1 MKARKILTQ
10 GIVQGV
16 GFRPYVYRLAS
27 ELGLKGSVRNLGNVV
42 EIIVEGENSELFI
55 ERLPKELPP
64 IARIDSM
71 SVEDIDLANYSN
83 FEIIESGD
91 SYSGISVIP
100 PDIAICDKCL
110 EEIRNPKD
118 RRYKYPFNACTDCG
132 PRFTVIE
139 SVPYDRI
146 RTSMEEFPLCDDC
159 LVEYREPL
167 DRRYH
172 GEAIC
177 CSDCGPQMA
186 FYEKSERINSDN
198 PIKLGAQKLENGEI
212 LAIKGIGGTHLVVD
226 AYNDEAIKELRR
238 RLNRPNQAFAVM
250 TKDLES
256 VQKYARLSEKEIKTM
271 TSNKRPI
278 VILKKNEE
286 YPFPESLSP
295 GLHNIG
301 VMLPY
306 SPMHYLLFD
315 ESSIDTFVMTSANTP
330 GEPMMIKNEDIINGV
345 NDYSLVHN
353 RKILNRC
360 DDSVIRFRNNELS
373 FIRRSRGYTPEPYT
387 INYEV
392 NDSNVL
398 ALGPELDVTFSIAK
412 DNIVY
417 PSQHIGNTNKPKT
430 LEFLKQAIENM
441 ERITK
446 INEFDVVACDLH
458 PHFFTTRLAYDLAE
472 KYGAEVKQIQH
483 HHAHSVALAN
493 DHSIDEMIV
502 IAADG
507 VGYGSDGT
515 SWGGEILYTNINDFE
530 RMGHLQSQLMPGGDV
545 ATRYPARMLASILD
559 DSDLI
564 MYYSKYFKYGDMEIK
579 TLFKQLESG
588 LNVGKTTST
597 GRVLDSMAVALE
609 IAHERTY
616 EGECSMKL
624 ESCAFYSK
632 KDIEIP
638 YHIEDNVL
646 NTTEIL
652 REVVRLYQNG
662 ENKADVARAGQNAV
676 ANGLAE
682 IAINA
687 ADKKNIAYIGAT
699 GGVFYNEAITDAIK
713 NRIVSEGYNFIQHT
727 NTCAGDGSVSLGQ
740 AIISKKQV

>member
-1 MKARKILTQ
+1 MNALMILTQ

-16 GFRPYVYRLAS
+16 GFRPYVYRLATD
-27 ELGLKGSVRNLGNVV
+27 LNLKGHVRNLGNVV
-42 EIIVEGENSELFI
+42 EIIVEGENTSDFVK
-55 ERLPKELPP
+55 RLPQELPP
-64 IARIDSM
+64 IAKIDSM
-71 SVEDIDLANYSN
+71 EVNEIDIENYSD

-91 SYSGISVIP
+91 TYSGVSVIP

-110 EEIRNPKD
+110 AEIRNPSD

-139 SVPYDRI
+139 SVPYDRE
-146 RTSMEEFPLCDDC
+146 RTSMEDFPLCDDC
-159 LVEYREPL
+159 LAEYRHPL

-177 CSDCGPQMA
+177 CDDCGPQMA
-186 FYEKSERINSDN
+186 IYNGDSKLDVEN
-198 PIKLGAQKLENGEI
+198 PIKKGAEILKDGEI

-226 AYNDEAIKELRR
+226 AYNDKAIKELRK

-250 TKDLES
+250 CKDLES
-256 VQKYARLSEKEIKTM
+256 LEKYAILGKKEIEII

-278 VILKKNEE
+278 VILKKNEG
-286 YPFPESLSP
+286 YRFPESLSP

-315 ESSIDTFVMTSANTP
+315 EGDIDTYVMTSANIP
-330 GEPMMIKNEDIINGV
+330 GEPMMIENSEIISGV

-353 RKILNRC
+353 RRILNRC

-387 INYEV
+387 INYDV
-392 NDSNVL
+392 NDCNVL
-398 ALGPELDVTFSIAK
+398 ALGPELDVTFSMAK
-412 DNIVY
+412 GDKVY

-430 LEFLKQAIENM
+430 LMFLRNAIKNM

-446 INEFDVVACDLH
+446 INEFDIIACDMH
-458 PHFFTTRLAYDLAE
+458 PHFFTTRLAHELAE
-472 KYGAEVKQIQH
+472 KYDAEVLPVQH

-493 DHSIDEMIV
+493 DHGIDEMIV

-507 VGYGSDGT
+507 VGYGSDAT
-515 SWGGEILYTNINDFE
+515 SWGGEILYTDISSFE
-530 RMGHLQSQLMPGGDV
+530 RVAHLEPQLMPGGDV
-545 ATRYPARMLASILD
+545 ATKFPVKMLLSILKD
-559 DSDLI
+559 DDLI
-564 MYYSKYFKYGDMEIK
+564 RHYVDYFKYGEMEIK
-579 TLFKQLESG
+579 NIKRQIESG
-588 LNVGKTTST
+588 INVGVTTST

-609 IAHERTY
+609 ICHERTY

-624 ESCAFYSK
+624 ESAAYYATK
-632 KDIEIP
+632 KLEIP
-638 YHIEDNVL
+638 SIIEGDQL

-652 REVVRLYQNG
+652 REVVKLYHNG
-662 ENKADVARAGQNAV
+662 EKKADVAAAGQDAV
-676 ANGLAE
+676 ARGLSELALKS
-682 IAINA
+682 
-687 ADKKNIAYIGAT
+687 ADKKNIRDIGAT
-699 GGVFYNEAITDAIK
+699 GGVFYNEAITNTVK
-713 NRIVSEGYNFIQHT
+713 NHIENNGYNFIQHI

-740 AIISKKQV
+740 SIVAKKK

>member
-1 MKARKILTQ
+1 MKAQKILTQ

-27 ELGLKGSVRNLGNVV
+27 DLNLNGHVRNLGNVV
-42 EIIVEGENSELFI
+42 EIIIEGENTDLFI
-55 ERLPKELPP
+55 ERLPNELPP
-64 IARIDSM
+64 IAKIDSM
-71 SVEDIDLANYSN
+71 IVEDIDLGDYAD
-83 FEIIESGD
+83 FEIVESGD

-110 EEIRNPKD
+110 EEIRNPTD

-146 RTSMEEFPLCDDC
+146 RTSMDEFPLCDDC

-167 DRRYH
+167 NRRYH

-177 CSDCGPQMA
+177 CGDCGPQMA
-186 FYEKSERINSDN
+186 FYEGANKIDCKN
-198 PIKLGAQKLENGEI
+198 PIKMGADALKQGKI
-212 LAIKGIGGTHLVVD
+212 LAIKGIGGTHLAVD
-226 AYNDEAIKELRR
+226 AYNDEAIKELRK

-250 TKDLES
+250 SKDLKS
-256 VQKYARLSEKEIKTM
+256 VQNYAQLSEKETKTI

-278 VILKKNEE
+278 VILKKNDD
-286 YPFPESLSP
+286 YPFPDSLSP

-315 ESSIDTFVMTSANTP
+315 ESDIDTYVMTSANIP
-330 GEPMMIKNEDIINGV
+330 GEPMMIENDEIITGV

-353 RKILNRC
+353 RRILNRC

-373 FIRRSRGYTPEPYT
+373 FIRRSRGYTPEPYK
-387 INYEV
+387 INYET
-392 NDSNVL
+392 NDLNVL

-412 DNIVY
+412 DDIAY

-430 LEFLKQAIENM
+430 LEFLREAIENM
-441 ERITK
+441 QRITK
-446 INEFDVVACDLH
+446 INEFDVIACDMH
-458 PHFFTTRLAYDLAE
+458 PHFFTTRLAHELAD
-472 KYGAEVKQIQH
+472 KYSAEVMPIQH
-483 HHAHSVALAN
+483 HHAHSIALAN

-515 SWGGEILYTNINDFE
+515 SWGGEILYTNVKDFK
-530 RMGHLQSQLMPGGDV
+530 RMAHLESQLMPGGDM
-545 ATRYPARMLASILD
+545 ATKYPSRMLASILKD
-559 DSDLI
+559 EELI
-564 MYYSKYFKYGDMEIK
+564 KSYANHFKYGEIEIK
-579 TLFKQLESG
+579 NIFKQLESG
-588 LNVGKTTST
+588 INVGVTTST

-609 IAHERTY
+609 VCDERTY

-624 ESCAFYSK
+624 ESCAYYSTN
-632 KDIEIP
+632 DIEIP
-638 YHIEDNVL
+638 FTVENSQL

-652 REVVRLYQNG
+652 REVVKLYRDG
-662 ENKADVARAGQNAV
+662 AKKADIARAGQIAV
-676 ANGLAE
+676 ASGLSELAMQS
-682 IAINA
+682 
-687 ADKKNIAYIGAT
+687 ADKKKLENIGAT
-699 GGVFYNEAITDAIK
+699 GGVFYNEAITETVK
-713 NRIVSEGYNFIQHT
+713 NCIENSGYTFIQHT

-740 AIISKKQV
+740 AIVAKKI

>member
-1 MKARKILTQ
+1 MNALKILTQ

-27 ELGLKGSVRNLGNVV
+27 ELDLKGYVRNLGNVV
-42 EIIVEGENSELFI
+42 EIVIEGENTDLFVD
-55 ERLPKELPP
+55 RLPKELPP
-64 IARIDSM
+64 IAKINSMEVESID
-71 SVEDIDLANYSN
+71 ENNFTD

-110 EEIRNPKD
+110 EEIRNPND
-118 RRYKYPFNACTDCG
+118 RRYKYAFNACTDCG

-146 RTSMEEFPLCDDC
+146 RTSMDEFPLCEDC

-167 DRRYH
+167 NRRYH

-177 CSDCGPQMA
+177 CGDCGPQMEIYKGTA
-186 FYEKSERINSDN
+186 KIDTEN
-198 PIKLGAQKLENGEI
+198 PIKFGAEKLKEGKI

-226 AYNDEAIKELRR
+226 AYNDEAVKELRN

-250 TKDLES
+250 CKDLES
-256 VQKYARLSEKEIKTM
+256 LQKYAELTQKEIDTI

-278 VILKKNEE
+278 VILKKKDD
-286 YPFPESLSP
+286 YPFPDSLSP

-315 ESSIDTFVMTSANTP
+315 EGDIDTYVMTSANIP
-330 GEPMMIKNEDIINGV
+330 GEPMMIKNEEIINGV

-353 RKILNRC
+353 RQILNRC
-360 DDSVIRFRNNELS
+360 DDSVIRFRNDELS

-387 INYEV
+387 INYDV
-392 NDSNVL
+392 NDLNVL

-430 LEFLKQAIENM
+430 LNFLREAITNM

-446 INEFDVVACDLH
+446 IDEFDVIACDLH
-458 PHFFTTRLAYDLAE
+458 PHFFTTRLAHELAE
-472 KYGAEVKQIQH
+472 KYGADVMPIQH

-493 DHSIDEMIV
+493 DSAIEEMVV

-507 VGYGSDGT
+507 VGFGSDGT
-515 SWGGEILYTNINDFE
+515 SWGGEILYTDIKNFE
-530 RMGHLQSQLMPGGDV
+530 RMGHLEPQLMPGGDV
-545 ATRYPARMLASILD
+545 ATKYPARMLASILKD
-559 DSDLI
+559 ESLI
-564 MYYSKYFKYGDMEIK
+564 KDYSSYFKYGDMEIK
-579 TLFKQLESG
+579 NIFKQIDAG
-588 LNVGKTTST
+588 INVGITTST

-609 IAHERTY
+609 ICHERTY

-624 ESCAFYSK
+624 ESMAYYST
-632 KDIEIP
+632 KDLEIP
-638 YHIEDNVL
+638 AIIEDNIL

-662 ENKADVARAGQNAV
+662 EKKADVAAAGQRAV
-676 ANGLAE
+676 ASGLSE
-682 IAINA
+682 LAIRS
-687 ADKKNIAYIGAT
+687 ADKKSVNNIGAT
-699 GGVFYNEAITDAIK
+699 GGVFYNEAITNTVK
-713 NRIVSEGYNFIQHT
+713 NHIEGNDFNFIQHK

-740 AIISKKQV
+740 AIIAKKV

>member
-1 MKARKILTQ
+1 MNALMILTQ

-16 GFRPYVYRLAS
+16 GFRPYVYRLATD
-27 ELGLKGSVRNLGNVV
+27 LNLKGHVRNLGNVV
-42 EIIVEGENSELFI
+42 EIIVEGENTSDFVK
-55 ERLPKELPP
+55 RLPQELPP
-64 IARIDSM
+64 IAKIDSM
-71 SVEDIDLANYSN
+71 EVNEIDIENYSD

-91 SYSGISVIP
+91 TYSGVSVIP

-110 EEIRNPKD
+110 AEIRNPSD

-139 SVPYDRI
+139 SVPYDRE
-146 RTSMEEFPLCDDC
+146 RTSMEDFPLCDDC
-159 LVEYREPL
+159 LAEYRHPL

-177 CSDCGPQMA
+177 CDDCGPQMA
-186 FYEKSERINSDN
+186 IYNGDSKLDVEN
-198 PIKLGAQKLENGEI
+198 PIKKGAEILKDGEI

-226 AYNDEAIKELRR
+226 AYNDKAIKELRK

-250 TKDLES
+250 CKDLES
-256 VQKYARLSEKEIKTM
+256 LEKYAILSKKEIETI

-278 VILKKNEE
+278 VILKKNEG
-286 YPFPESLSP
+286 YRFPESLSP

-315 ESSIDTFVMTSANTP
+315 EGDIDTYVMTSANIP
-330 GEPMMIKNEDIINGV
+330 GEPMMIENSEIISGV

-353 RKILNRC
+353 RRILNRC

-387 INYEV
+387 INYDV
-392 NDSNVL
+392 NDCNVL
-398 ALGPELDVTFSIAK
+398 ALGPELDVTFSMAK
-412 DNIVY
+412 GDKVY

-430 LEFLKQAIENM
+430 LMFLRNAIENM

-446 INEFDVVACDLH
+446 INEFDVIACDMH
-458 PHFFTTRLAYDLAE
+458 PHFFTTRLAHELAE
-472 KYGAEVKQIQH
+472 KYDAEVLPVQH

-493 DHSIDEMIV
+493 DHGIDEMIV

-507 VGYGSDGT
+507 VGYGSDAT
-515 SWGGEILYTNINDFE
+515 SWGGEILYTDISSFE
-530 RMGHLQSQLMPGGDV
+530 RVAHLEPQLMPGGDV
-545 ATRYPARMLASILD
+545 ATKFPVKMLLSILKD
-559 DSDLI
+559 DDLI
-564 MYYSKYFKYGDMEIK
+564 SHYVDYFKYGEMEIK
-579 TLFKQLESG
+579 NIKRQIESG
-588 LNVGKTTST
+588 INVGVTTST

-609 IAHERTY
+609 ICHERTY

-624 ESCAFYSK
+624 ESAAYYATK
-632 KDIEIP
+632 KLEIP
-638 YHIEDNVL
+638 SIIEGDQL

-652 REVVRLYQNG
+652 REVVKLYQNG
-662 ENKADVARAGQNAV
+662 EKKADVAAAGQSAV
-676 ANGLAE
+676 ARGLSELALKS
-682 IAINA
+682 
-687 ADKKNIAYIGAT
+687 ADKKNIRDIGAT
-699 GGVFYNEAITDAIK
+699 GGVFYNEAITNTVK
-713 NRIVSEGYNFIQHT
+713 NHVEGNGYNFIQHL

-740 AIISKKQV
+740 SIVAKKK

>member
-1 MKARKILTQ
+1 MKAQKILTQ

-27 ELGLKGSVRNLGNVV
+27 ELNLKGHVRNLGNVV
-42 EIIVEGENSELFI
+42 EIIIEGDNANLFI
-55 ERLPKELPP
+55 ERLPNELPP
-64 IARIDSM
+64 IAKIDSM
-71 SVEDIDLANYSN
+71 IVEDITASNYSD
-83 FEIIESGD
+83 FEIVESGD

-110 EEIRNPKD
+110 EEIRNPSD

-139 SVPYDRI
+139 SVPYDRE
-146 RTSMEEFPLCDDC
+146 RTSMDEFPLCDDC
-159 LVEYREPL
+159 LVEYRQPL
-167 DRRYH
+167 NRRYH

-177 CSDCGPQMA
+177 CGVCGPQMA
-186 FYEKSERINSDN
+186 FYEGSNKIDCEN
-198 PIKLGAQKLENGEI
+198 PIKMGADILKEGKI

-226 AYNDEAIKELRR
+226 AYNDDAIKELRN

-250 TKDLES
+250 SKDLES
-256 VQKYARLSEKEIKTM
+256 VQNYAQLSKKEIETI

-278 VILKKNEE
+278 VILKKNDN
-286 YPFPESLSP
+286 YPFPDSLSP

-315 ESSIDTFVMTSANTP
+315 EGYIDTYVMTSANTP
-330 GEPMMIKNEDIINGV
+330 GEPMMIKNEEIINGV

-353 RKILNRC
+353 RQILNRC

-373 FIRRSRGYTPEPYT
+373 FIRRSRGYTPEPYR
-387 INYEV
+387 INYDV
-392 NDSNVL
+392 NDLSVL

-412 DNIVY
+412 DDIAY

-430 LEFLKQAIENM
+430 LEFLKEAIANM
-441 ERITK
+441 QRITK
-446 INEFDVVACDLH
+446 ITEFDIIACDLH
-458 PHFFTTRLAYDLAE
+458 PHFFTTRLAYELAE
-472 KYGAEVKQIQH
+472 KYNADVLPIQH
-483 HHAHSVALAN
+483 HHAHSIALAN
-493 DHSIDEMIV
+493 DSAIEEMIV

-515 SWGGEILYTNINDFE
+515 SWGGEILHTNVKKFK
-530 RMGHLQSQLMPGGDV
+530 RLGHLESQLMPGGDM
-545 ATRYPARMLASILD
+545 ATKYPARMLASILKD
-559 DSDLI
+559 EELI
-564 MYYSKYFKYGDMEIK
+564 KNYSNQFKYGEIEIK
-579 TLFKQLESG
+579 NIFKQLDAG
-588 LNVGKTTST
+588 INVGKTTST

-609 IAHERTY
+609 ICNKRTY

-624 ESCAFYSK
+624 ESCAYYSTNNL
-632 KDIEIP
+632 EIP
-638 YHIEDNVL
+638 YTIENNQL

-652 REVVRLYQNG
+652 REVVKLYQKG
-662 ENKADVARAGQNAV
+662 EKKADIANAGQIAV
-676 ANGLAE
+676 ASGLSE
-682 IAINA
+682 LAIHA
-687 ADKKNIAYIGAT
+687 ADAKKINCIGAT
-699 GGVFYNEAITDAIK
+699 GGVFYNEAITDTVKKHIENK
-713 NRIVSEGYNFIQHT
+713 GYDFIQHK

-740 AIISKKQV
+740 AIIAKKK